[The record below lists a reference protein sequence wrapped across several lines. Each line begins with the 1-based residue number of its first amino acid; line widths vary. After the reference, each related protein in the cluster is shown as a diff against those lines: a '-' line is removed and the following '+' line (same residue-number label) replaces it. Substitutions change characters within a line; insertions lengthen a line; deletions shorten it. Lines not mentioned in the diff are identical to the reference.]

1 MKINEQSAVLKLK
14 EELNKNIKIIDYCVF
29 GSKARGDDTEDS
41 DIDVMI
47 EVEDY
52 THEIESLIDDIIFA
66 FILLS
71 FQESFYCHGA
81 RCAHQYIFFV
91 ISDRN
96 EQTIPFSQYLQS
108 SGKHTTI
115 FIILLYTFLSI
126 QICTEEN

>member
-52 THEIESLIDDIIFA
+52 TPEIESLIDDIIFEINLA
-66 FILLS
+66 HDCLISAVIFGSKEVEEGPLK
-71 FQESFYCHGA
+71 ESPIY
-81 RCAHQYIFFV
+81 R
-91 ISDRN
+91 
-96 EQTIPFSQYLQS
+96 
-108 SGKHTTI
+108 
-115 FIILLYTFLSI
+115 SI
-126 QICTEEN
+126 RKDGIRV